1 MQLEIAWAIFL
12 EIIRAVR
19 WPAALVH
26 NLDLLVATWDPER
39 GCAGSP
45 AHLHRPSGR
54 ADLALTA
61 VEQVRT

>member
-26 NLDLLVATWDPER
+26 NLDLLVATWDPELGLR
-39 GCAGSP
+39 
-45 AHLHRPSGR
+45 RF
-54 ADLALTA
+54 
-61 VEQVRT
+61 